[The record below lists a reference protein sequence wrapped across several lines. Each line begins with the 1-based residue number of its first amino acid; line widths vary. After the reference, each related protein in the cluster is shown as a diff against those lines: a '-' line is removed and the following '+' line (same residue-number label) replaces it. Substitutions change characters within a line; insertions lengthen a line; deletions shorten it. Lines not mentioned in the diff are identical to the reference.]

1 MPKALK
7 TISDVIKVAES
18 PPGTQD
24 TNAIV
29 ADCSAKSQITTR
41 TPPQG
46 TVLPE
51 PPQEGK
57 STSDATVFA
66 PSKIMPRTPPPP
78 KTRPNLPPEGPS
90 KPPRKPKRAP
100 TPFDTE
106 DDELSDH
113 NEADDS
119 LSLKTIPN
127 AAKST
132 TETLNEAVNMLRGMH
147 TSGRN
152 LTIRDAVVG
161 MLEETIQQLGKE
173 EKQSTYTSQHKTSEH
188 DSITNI
194 VNDIREIK
202 TTISQAL
209 TANPRTWAQIA
220 ASAKRQET
228 SSQSSSDAAKRNRLA
243 KARSER
249 AKTEVAVT
257 TRNASDRAKNQLEG
271 MKEEEIA
278 RGLQSAIDKVGM
290 TAIKLQSV
298 KRTSKHILKIRCATD
313 NDADQIRKL
322 DWNKAIEG
330 ATVIEPEYG
339 IVVNGASKRDI
350 NPATQTQEEITA
362 RIEATNNI
370 KVSRTALLR
379 SQNE

>member
-1 MPKALK
+1 M
-7 TISDVIKVAES
+7 
-18 PPGTQD
+18 
-24 TNAIV
+24 
-29 ADCSAKSQITTR
+29 
-41 TPPQG
+41 
-46 TVLPE
+46 
-51 PPQEGK
+51 
-57 STSDATVFA
+57 
-66 PSKIMPRTPPPP
+66 
-78 KTRPNLPPEGPS
+78 
-90 KPPRKPKRAP
+90 
-100 TPFDTE
+100 
-106 DDELSDH
+106 
-113 NEADDS
+113 
-119 LSLKTIPN
+119 
-127 AAKST
+127 
-132 TETLNEAVNMLRGMH
+132 
-147 TSGRN
+147 
-152 LTIRDAVVG
+152 
-161 MLEETIQQLGKE
+161 
-173 EKQSTYTSQHKTSEH
+173 
-188 DSITNI
+188 
-194 VNDIREIK
+194 
-202 TTISQAL
+202 
-209 TANPRTWAQIA
+209 
-220 ASAKRQET
+220 
-228 SSQSSSDAAKRNRLA
+228 NRLD

-313 NDADQIRKL
+313 NDTDQIRKL